1 MVDIHE
7 QLGVSK
13 SYLNDTFAMIRI
25 AKDGEVWVQYSDK
38 LDIPTGIKAVRIA
51 AEGNQPTRDQ
61 TKRAVRGRSFGY

>member
-1 MVDIHE
+1 MEDIHE

-38 LDIPTGIKAVRIA
+38 LDIPTGIKARRITA
-51 AEGNQPTRDQ
+51 KVLRVIATE
-61 TKRAVRGRSFGY
+61 S

>member
-1 MVDIHE
+1 MEDIHE

-13 SYLNDTFAMIRI
+13 SFLNDTFVMIRV

-51 AEGNQPTRDQ
+51 AEVLKIIANESTNNN
-61 TKRAVRGRSFGY
+61 

>member
-1 MVDIHE
+1 MEDIHE

-38 LDIPTGIKAVRIA
+38 LDIPTGIKATRITA
-51 AEGNQPTRDQ
+51 KVLRVIASESANNN
-61 TKRAVRGRSFGY
+61 